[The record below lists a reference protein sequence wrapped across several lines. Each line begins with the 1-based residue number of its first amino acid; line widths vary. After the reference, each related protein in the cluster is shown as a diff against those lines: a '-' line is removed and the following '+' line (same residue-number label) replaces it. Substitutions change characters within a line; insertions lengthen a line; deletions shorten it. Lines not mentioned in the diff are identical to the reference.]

1 MLIFN
6 FISILLDFVDFIL
19 DKFDVVV
26 NYNSYLT
33 GLEVWSYGVHV
44 LGALIT
50 SVISFYTFKVVFSIF
65 NWLWKQLPLT
75 WLDGVFMKNVI
86 FLKFNDNFLSLGCCV
101 QLHHI
106 DFDVVVGTLVGYS
119 DNGLEVLSLNGMV
132 YFCEFS
138 SILELEKIAWPP
150 YANRGV

>member
-26 NYNSYLT
+26 DYNSYLT

-44 LGALIT
+44 LGAPLFYSIIT

-75 WLDGVFMKNVI
+75 
-86 FLKFNDNFLSLGCCV
+86 
-101 QLHHI
+101 
-106 DFDVVVGTLVGYS
+106 
-119 DNGLEVLSLNGMV
+119 
-132 YFCEFS
+132 
-138 SILELEKIAWPP
+138 
-150 YANRGV
+150 